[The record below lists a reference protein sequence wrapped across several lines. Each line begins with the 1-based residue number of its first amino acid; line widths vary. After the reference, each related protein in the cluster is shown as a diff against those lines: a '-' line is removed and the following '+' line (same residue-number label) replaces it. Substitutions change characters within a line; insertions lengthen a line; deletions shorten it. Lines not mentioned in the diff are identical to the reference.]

1 MSSQSWNEVLVNSR
15 AAGTALNAFT
25 TAVSIL
31 PTGDV
36 FTLPANFFT
45 VGKMLRVTLT
55 GSISNIVTTP
65 GTITFEFKLG
75 SVVAFTTGAMQLS
88 TTAHTTKPFKLD
100 ILLTCRS
107 IGSGTSA
114 TLMGQAVMQSQTV
127 NATAVADGTQTHTML
142 LAPNTAPAAGTG
154 FASTSAL
161 AVDMYCG
168 FSISDAGNQVQMQ
181 EYVLE
186 SLN

>member
-1 MSSQSWNEVLVNSR
+1 MSSQSWNEVLVNSTT
-15 AAGTALNAFT
+15 AGTALNAFT

-45 VGKMLRVTLT
+45 VGKMLRVTAA
-55 GSISNIVTTP
+55 GSISNIVTGP

-75 SVVAFTTGAMQLS
+75 SVIAFNTGAMQLS

-114 TLMGQAVMQSQTV
+114 TLIGQAVMQSQCV
-127 NATAVADGTQTHTML
+127 AATAVADDTYTHALL
-142 LAPNTAPAAGTG
+142 LAPNTAPAVGTG

-161 AVDMYCG
+161 AADLYAG
-168 FSISDAGNQVQMQ
+168 FSVSDSGNQVQLQ
-181 EYVLE
+181 QYSLE